1 MSSSDLFRLDGRVAV
16 VTGASSGLGV
26 VFAEGLAEA
35 GAKVVIAARRRQRLE
50 ALAKRL
56 EAGGAEVLVQTCD
69 VSEAEDVD
77 RMVAA
82 VLERFGTV
90 DVLVSNAGI
99 TEVVPAEEEPLE
111 CRIVRSDEKEDT
123 CMVSGGRYI
132 IYKSFD
138 AKNRR

>member
-82 VLERFGTV
+82 VLERSRQSPTH
-90 DVLVSNAGI
+90 VLL
-99 TEVVPAEEEPLE
+99 VVHDEDALAPPRTARCLGD
-111 CRIVRSDEKEDT
+111 RASLFARS
-123 CMVSGGRYI
+123 
-132 IYKSFD
+132 
-138 AKNRR
+138 